1 MLNKKSGKGNKRGD
15 EKSQLQETLRTPR
28 AKKEEPPNGFQ
39 NSTSDIQVDSG
50 ARISSKEA

>member
-1 MLNKKSGKGNKRGD
+1 MRGN
-15 EKSQLQETLRTPR
+15 EKSQVQETLRTPR

-50 ARISSKEA
+50 DRMSSKEA